1 MAFST
6 PLRGRV
12 LPMPISRV
20 EVTPKQGDG
29 MRDVRGDVVRR
40 QLMADHGID
49 VAEVRSINGF
59 LIKSAVESE
68 EISKRVD
75 DLFSDPI
82 IEHATTN
89 NLLLASPDHF
99 QKTPDAAITIGFK
112 PGVTD
117 NPGSAAY
124 DGFKTIFSPKNEL
137 EDAAISTY
145 QTYVFYGIPENTSV
159 EWIAS
164 TLHNNLIQRAL
175 VSDSEA
181 CQQSLWPAL
190 EYPEK
195 PPQVFSPPQPINLE
209 ISDEELL
216 ELSDSGLLAL
226 NLEEMQTIQT
236 HYRDKKIR
244 TARKSVGIVANSPT
258 DVELECLA
266 QTWSEHCKHKIFA
279 SKFTILTKKRVKTQ

>member
-1 MAFST
+1 MLQRILRVLQASIWQNFSIDFAVLFKERSLWHYLR
-6 PLRGRV
+6 PPRGRV

-89 NLLLASPDHF
+89 NLLLASQDHF
-99 QKTPDAAITIGFK
+99 QNTPDAAITIGFK

-145 QTYVFYGIPENTSV
+145 QTYVFY
-159 EWIAS
+159 
-164 TLHNNLIQRAL
+164 
-175 VSDSEA
+175 
-181 CQQSLWPAL
+181 
-190 EYPEK
+190 
-195 PPQVFSPPQPINLE
+195 
-209 ISDEELL
+209 
-216 ELSDSGLLAL
+216 
-226 NLEEMQTIQT
+226 
-236 HYRDKKIR
+236 
-244 TARKSVGIVANSPT
+244 
-258 DVELECLA
+258 
-266 QTWSEHCKHKIFA
+266 
-279 SKFTILTKKRVKTQ
+279 